1 MTSKFT
7 IRPAG
12 NSDCCQVAEIYQE
25 SLDRVD
31 SSMEV
36 RTSARHFEEQ
46 LAGFHDREV
55 MLVLETVEGL
65 QGYGVVKQ
73 YSDRIGYRVACETSI
88 YFRRSATGQ
97 GYGGALQQA
106 LLDVLP
112 FCRQG
117 ARLVVMSYHSLEDR
131 IVKDTIKADP
141 RLSAVTKKPVMASPS
156 EVAANPRARSARLRI
171 AETVVP
177 PSYLRSQ

>member
-1 MTSKFT
+1 VTSKFT

-106 LLDVLP
+106 LMGKAREFQYHHIVAKIWTSNEGSIR
-112 FCRQG
+112 FHERFG
-117 ARLVVMSYHSLEDR
+117 YRLVGVQ
-131 IVKDTIKADP
+131 K
-141 RLSAVTKKPVMASPS
+141 
-156 EVAANPRARSARLRI
+156 EVGYLAGRWRDVSILQCLLDD
-171 AETVVP
+171 VP
-177 PSYLRSQ
+177 PYRPELG

>member
-65 QGYGVVKQ
+65 QG
-73 YSDRIGYRVACETSI
+73 
-88 YFRRSATGQ
+88 
-97 GYGGALQQA
+97 
-106 LLDVLP
+106 
-112 FCRQG
+112 
-117 ARLVVMSYHSLEDR
+117 
-131 IVKDTIKADP
+131 
-141 RLSAVTKKPVMASPS
+141 
-156 EVAANPRARSARLRI
+156 
-171 AETVVP
+171 
-177 PSYLRSQ
+177 